1 MPHSGTGTMD
11 ASTRDRRTCRFL
23 DNLSNKSYN
32 FGRAERTGDEMK
44 TLGIG
49 EIKAHFSDILER
61 VKGGEKVIVGY
72 GKRKEKVA
80 VIVPYT
86 EYQPKE
92 RRKLGLLQGKARFE
106 LRAGFKMSDEELLAS

>member
-1 MPHSGTGTMD
+1 
-11 ASTRDRRTCRFL
+11 
-23 DNLSNKSYN
+23 LSNKSYN
-32 FGRAERTGDEMK
+32 FAYAEGTGDKMK

-49 EIKAHFSDILER
+49 EVKAHFSDILER

-72 GKRKEKVA
+72 GKKKEKVA